1 MRPHKFSP
9 VHGNTHG
16 CFPLVSRP
24 VAVHPHPT
32 GTKPHMR
39 RPCFLLFRLQPCAPA
54 LQARPGSLLTHNE
67 CGRSRTRKA
76 GVGIYKPDQRTRMK
90 RQYLLPTLSAALL
103 CLLSACAQQT
113 PATPAAP
120 PANSATGQCNP
131 SGAQFAVGRAA
142 EAALVE
148 QARQRSGAQMAR
160 VIRPGQPVTLDYNLQ
175 RLNLDIDAGN
185 RITRAH
191 CG

>member
-1 MRPHKFSP
+1 
-9 VHGNTHG
+9 
-16 CFPLVSRP
+16 
-24 VAVHPHPT
+24 
-32 GTKPHMR
+32 
-39 RPCFLLFRLQPCAPA
+39 
-54 LQARPGSLLTHNE
+54 
-67 CGRSRTRKA
+67 
-76 GVGIYKPDQRTRMK
+76 MK

-113 PATPAAP
+113 PATPGAP
-120 PANSATGQCNP
+120 PANSSAGQCNP

-175 RLNLDIDAGN
+175 RLNLDIDASN